1 MRRHVVADLA
11 MTASIITLGGSLL
24 FSGAALLRRTLANSP
39 ARSSLDLAEIIG
51 AMAAGL
57 GLAIVLW
64 WLVALAAAV
73 VSAVAGRHGRLRLAA
88 RAASFSP
95 LFLRR
100 LVAVVLGV
108 QLLGTPLAM
117 ADGGSGPIDPQWA
130 PAMSQPAAVPIPG
143 PSTPDTGGI
152 DPRWTP
158 NRPAADPGIL
168 APSPSRPDTAIDV
181 ESDDDSVAATVV
193 VRAGDSLW
201 SIAADS
207 LGPFATDMEVAGA
220 WPEWYRSNRA
230 VIGPDPHLILPGQIL
245 HAPTD

>member
-1 MRRHVVADLA
+1 MRRRIIADLA
-11 MTASIITLGGSLL
+11 MTAAIITLGGSLL
-24 FSGAALLRRTLANSP
+24 FSGAMLLRRTLANS
-39 ARSSLDLAEIIG
+39 AAKTSLELAEFIG
-51 AMAAGL
+51 ALAAGL

-64 WLVALAAAV
+64 WVVALAAAV
-73 VSAVAGRHGRLRLAA
+73 VAAVAAHHGRPRLAA

-100 LVAVVLGV
+100 LVAVVLGF
-108 QLLGTPLAM
+108 QLLGAPLAM
-117 ADGGSGPIDPQWA
+117 ADGGGAPIDPQWA
-130 PAMSQPAAVPIPG
+130 PAMSQPATAPMPG
-143 PSTPDTGGI
+143 PSTSGTGGI

-158 NRPAADPGIL
+158 NGPAAEPGIL
-168 APSPSRPDTAIDV
+168 APSPSRPDADHGV
-181 ESDDDSVAATVV
+181 GSDGESVAATVV

-207 LGPFATDMEVAGA
+207 LGPFATDMEVASA
-220 WPEWYRSNRA
+220 WPEWYRSNRV